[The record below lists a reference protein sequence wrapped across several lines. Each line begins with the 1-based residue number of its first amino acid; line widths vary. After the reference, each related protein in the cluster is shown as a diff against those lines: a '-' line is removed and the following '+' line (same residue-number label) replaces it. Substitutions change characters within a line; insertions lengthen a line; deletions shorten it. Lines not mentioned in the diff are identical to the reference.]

1 MKPYH
6 VVETPTNAAG
16 AIGMI
21 RVVHPDPTQIGL
33 KAPGMGGAAGGPG
46 GEVNGGAAKSVN
58 PLVLADLF
66 GIDQGVIARWD
77 EDSIMLMPHG
87 GVAILHAIS
96 SALTQQGVPIQTRSD
111 PRATYPEARTEI
123 EAWMLETIAKSA
135 SPLAIDLLL
144 AQPERWA
151 AIGIDRI
158 EQANQYHG
166 STAPRSLDRLI
177 NPPIVAA
184 VGRANVGKSTLVNAL
199 AKEQVAI
206 VADVAGTTRDH
217 VGVMID
223 LAGVVVR
230 WIDTPG
236 IDERIGD
243 SDELA
248 IAIASIRRAD
258 LIVHC
263 LDVDD
268 ESGMLDPRL
277 AGAIDS
283 ATSATQAIPAIPVV
297 RVGTRADLG
306 THACRVDLVLGREE
320 SGSNQAQLS
329 GIEELVGR
337 VGEVLV
343 PAEDRRSPLP
353 WRFWDAL
360 GHD

>member
-6 VVETPTNAAG
+6 VVETPTNGAG

-33 KAPGMGGAAGGPG
+33 KAPGLGGADGKHASG
-46 GEVNGGAAKSVN
+46 
-58 PLVLADLF
+58 LILADLF

-77 EDSIMLMPHG
+77 QDSIMLMPHG
-87 GVAILHAIS
+87 GVAIVHAIS
-96 SALTQQGVPIQTRSD
+96 SALTQRGVPIQTRSD

-123 EAWMLETIAKSA
+123 EAWMLRALAQAS
-135 SPLAIDLLL
+135 SPLANEPILL
-144 AQPERWA
+144 ASKRWTQ
-151 AIGIDRI
+151 IGIDRI
-158 EQANQYHG
+158 EQANRDYG
-166 STAPRSLDRLI
+166 PTAPRTLDRLI

-217 VGVMID
+217 IGVMID

-243 SDELA
+243 SDELD
-248 IAIASIRRAD
+248 IACASVARAD

-263 LDVDD
+263 LDVGD
-268 ESGMLDPRL
+268 ESGELDPRL
-277 AGAIDS
+277 
-283 ATSATQAIPAIPVV
+283 QAVIGPEMPMI

-306 THACRVDLVLGREE
+306 SHACRVDLVLGREE
-320 SGSNQAQLS
+320 SGSKSGSNHAQLS

-343 PAEDRRSPLP
+343 PAEDRRSVLP

>member
-1 MKPYH
+1 MNPYH
-6 VVETPTNAAG
+6 VVETPMSAAG

-33 KAPGMGGAAGGPG
+33 KAPSLGGVDG
-46 GEVNGGAAKSVN
+46 KSAN
-58 PLVLADLF
+58 PLALVDLF

-77 EDSIMLMPHG
+77 NDSIMLMPHG
-87 GVAILHAIS
+87 GVAILRAIS
-96 SALTQQGVPIQTRSD
+96 SALIERGVPRKAHAD
-111 PRATYPEARTEI
+111 PSATYPEVRSEI
-123 EAWMLETIAKSA
+123 EAWMLEAIAKAA

-144 AQPERWA
+144 AQPKRWA
-151 AIGIDRI
+151 HIGIDRI
-158 EQANQYHG
+158 EHANRYHG
-166 STAPRSLDRLI
+166 PTAPRSLDRLI

-217 VGVMID
+217 IGVMID

-243 SDELA
+243 SDELD
-248 IAIASIRRAD
+248 IACASVARAD

-263 LDVDD
+263 LDVGD
-268 ESGMLDPRL
+268 ESGELDPRL
-277 AGAIDS
+277 
-283 ATSATQAIPAIPVV
+283 QAVIGPEMPMI

-306 THACRVDLVLGREE
+306 THACCVDLVLGREE
-320 SGSNQAQLS
+320 AGSKSGSNHAQLS
-329 GIEELVGR
+329 GIEGLVER
-337 VGEVLV
+337 VGEFLV
-343 PAEDRRSPLP
+343 PKEDRQSPHP

-360 GHD
+360 GQE